1 MKIVYKPL
9 ENNLVNE
16 DIKKEIAQNGQPAK
30 LKLKSLFKTIAT
42 TIITIFCLNFYI

>member
-9 ENNLVNE
+9 ENSLVNE
-16 DIKKEIAQNGQPAK
+16 DIKKEIAQNGQPQANK
-30 LKLKSLFKTIAT
+30 KTLFKTIAI